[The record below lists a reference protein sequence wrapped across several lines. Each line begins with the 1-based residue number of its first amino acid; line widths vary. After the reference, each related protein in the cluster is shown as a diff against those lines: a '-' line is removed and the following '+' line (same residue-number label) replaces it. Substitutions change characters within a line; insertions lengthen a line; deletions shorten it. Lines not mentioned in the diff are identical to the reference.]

1 MQAGGRLR
9 TRGSA
14 PHCFGCLAEICSKKR
29 MDRWR
34 EQVENRNMMH
44 VQNVCRYI
52 ETHCG
57 ETLLLRDLAGRAG
70 LSPFHFQRTFKAA
83 IGVTPKQY
91 AEACR
96 MRILK
101 TNLRQA
107 GSVTDAIYETGFGSG
122 SRVYERADTRLG
134 MTPQQYREGG
144 RHTSISYVVRRTAMG
159 LMLLAATDRGICFLQ
174 FGDRRET
181 LVDAL
186 REEYP
191 KASISVANDSPQLK
205 EWLRRL
211 DEYLVGDEQS
221 LDLPLD
227 VQATAFQMK
236 VWEYLQR
243 IPYGDTQSYS
253 AVAAGLGMSKA
264 TRAVA
269 RACASNRVALVVP
282 CHRVVRANGDL
293 GGYRW
298 GIERKQT
305 LLKVERKSASVSLQ

>member
-1 MQAGGRLR
+1 MR
-9 TRGSA
+9 T
-14 PHCFGCLAEICSKKR
+14 
-29 MDRWR
+29 
-34 EQVENRNMMH
+34 
-44 VQNVCRYI
+44 
-52 ETHCG
+52 
-57 ETLLLRDLAGRAG
+57 
-70 LSPFHFQRTFKAA
+70 
-83 IGVTPKQY
+83 
-91 AEACR
+91 
-96 MRILK
+96 LK

-144 RHTSISYVVRRTAMG
+144 RHASISYVVRRTQVES
-159 LMLLAATDRGICFLQ
+159 MLLGATDRGICFLQ
-174 FGDRRET
+174 FGEEREG
-181 LVDAL
+181 LVEAL
-186 REEYP
+186 RAEYP
-191 KASISVANDSPQLK
+191 KASISVAKDSPQLQ

-211 DEYLVGDEQS
+211 DEYLAGDGQN

-253 AVAAGLGMSKA
+253 AVAAEMGMPKA

-269 RACASNRVALVVP
+269 RACASNRVALVIP
-282 CHRVVRANGDL
+282 CHRVIRANGDL

-298 GIERKQT
+298 GLDRKQT
-305 LLKVERKSASVSLQ
+305 FLKVELLSKEAQEAASVSLQ

>member
-1 MQAGGRLR
+1 LR
-9 TRGSA
+9 
-14 PHCFGCLAEICSKKR
+14 FLFNQSKNR
-29 MDRWR
+29 MDRRR
-34 EQVENRNMMH
+34 EQAENRNMMQ
-44 VQNVCRYI
+44 VRELCRYI
-52 ETHCG
+52 EAHCG
-57 ETLLLRDLAGRAG
+57 ETLRLRDLAGRAG

-96 MRILK
+96 MRSLK
-101 TNLRQA
+101 TNLRQS
-107 GSVTDAIYETGFGSG
+107 GSVTEAIYETGFGSG

-144 RHTSISYVVRRTAMG
+144 RHASISYVVRRTRTG
-159 LMLLAATDRGICFLQ
+159 LMLLGATDRGICFLQ
-174 FGDRRET
+174 FGDQKEG
-181 LVDAL
+181 LIEAL

-191 KASISVANDSPQLK
+191 KASISVANDSPQLQD
-205 EWLRRL
+205 WLRRL
-211 DEYLVGDEQS
+211 DEYLVGDGQN

-243 IPYGDTQSYS
+243 IPYGDTRSYS
-253 AVAAGLGMSKA
+253 AVAEGLGMSKA

-269 RACASNRVALVVP
+269 RACASNRVALVIP
-282 CHRVVRANGDL
+282 CHRVIRANGDL

-298 GIERKQT
+298 GIERKQN
-305 LLKVERKSASVSLQ
+305 LLRVEQESASVSLQ